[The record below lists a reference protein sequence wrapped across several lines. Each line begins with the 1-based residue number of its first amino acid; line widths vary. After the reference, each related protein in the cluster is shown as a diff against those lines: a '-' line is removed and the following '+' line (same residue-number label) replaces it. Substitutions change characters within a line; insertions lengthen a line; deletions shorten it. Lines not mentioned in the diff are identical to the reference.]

1 MNLQNPQAKQALI
14 QRLRRIEGQLRG
26 IQGMIEEER
35 DCQQILQQLS
45 AARAA
50 VQSANTA
57 FLEQYVSGCLLAE
70 DSPRT
75 REELARELAGLIG
88 KA

>member
-45 AARAA
+45 AVRAA
-50 VQSANTA
+50 VQSANAA
-57 FLEQYVSGCLLAE
+57 FLEQYVSGCLLSE